1 MSRQLQ
7 ILLDEDEHTKI
18 QRIARR
24 QRVTVTEWVREA
36 LRKAVIEHR
45 NTVAAKLRAIDD
57 ASLHRFPTADIDA
70 MLREIDAGRD
80 PA

>member
-7 ILLDEDEHTKI
+7 VLLDEEEHKNI

-24 QRVTVTEWVREA
+24 QRVTATEWVRAA

-45 NTVAAKLRAIDD
+45 KSVAAKLRAIEK
-57 ASLHRFPTADIDA
+57 ASRHRFPSADIDV
-70 MLREIDAGRD
+70 MLSEVQPGQR
-80 PA
+80 P

>member
-1 MSRQLQ
+1 MVRQLQ

-36 LRKAVIEHR
+36 LHKAVTEHR
-45 NTVAAKLRAIDD
+45 KTVAAKLHAIHD
-57 ASLHRFPTADIDA
+57 ASQHRFPTADIDD
-70 MLREIDAGRD
+70 MLTEVQRGHRL
-80 PA
+80 